1 MREIEKKAGTLKI
14 FASMDMCVG
23 ARERENSRDRT
34 VERKRERERE
44 RERENSR
51 ERTVKREIERV
62 QVFVR
67 EEIYSE

>member
-44 RERENSR
+44 RENSK